1 MGLTHNQILSLIE
14 DVNVGKV
21 KMDKKVS
28 KVTCVMF
35 PPPGGD
41 SEGDSDPEEDP
52 TGDFNRLKP
61 KMLNNECELV
71 QYLDDE
77 IDDEIEKEHI
87 DEDEEEGGSGSDS
100 DIQNPNESDIDPQP
114 QPPTSDNADVHG
126 GGEDRDEIEGIDFLP
141 ATPPRNRD
149 RDSPSPMILPPAPVS
164 PLWQPGVL
172 PQTPSLQTRRGSP
185 QPTPPHGTPPSG
197 SPQPETSGTQVA
209 KKKGFFSDNVED
221 NDEDSDFIPATP
233 SRKRVRESPPLTP
246 RPVTPPPAV
255 SPQPGTSRTL
265 VAKKKGFISDSDSDS
280 ESPPLVTMSQPPLVR
295 ISQRQPSPPIF
306 SDDDDFRMSQ
316 PPPVRMSQ
324 PPVSMSHPPIS
335 PVTFRLD
342 EEDNDNDN
350 RGDLPSPP
358 HVQIYP
364 SSPLPRKY

>member
-1 MGLTHNQILSLIE
+1 
-14 DVNVGKV
+14 
-21 KMDKKVS
+21 MDKKVS

-35 PPPGGD
+35 PPPGVD
-41 SEGDSDPEEDP
+41 SEGDSDPEDMP

-71 QYLDDE
+71 QYIDDE

-164 PLWQPGVL
+164 PLWQPGVP

-197 SPQPETSGTQVA
+197 SPQPGTSGTQVA

-233 SRKRVRESPPLTP
+233 SPSRKRVRESPPLTPRPVTPPVRESPPLTP

-280 ESPPLVTMSQPPLVR
+280 ESPPLVTKSQPPLVR
-295 ISQRQPSPPIF
+295 MSQRQPSPPIF

-316 PPPVRMSQ
+316 PT
-324 PPVSMSHPPIS
+324 VSMS
-335 PVTFRLD
+335 
-342 EEDNDNDN
+342 
-350 RGDLPSPP
+350 
-358 HVQIYP
+358 
-364 SSPLPRKY
+364 

>member
-1 MGLTHNQILSLIE
+1 
-14 DVNVGKV
+14 
-21 KMDKKVS
+21 MDKKVS

-41 SEGDSDPEEDP
+41 SEGDSDPEEMP

-71 QYLDDE
+71 EYLDDE
-77 IDDEIEKEHI
+77 VDDEIEKEHI

-126 GGEDRDEIEGIDFLP
+126 GVEDRDEDIDFLP

-164 PLWQPGVL
+164 PLWQPGVP

-209 KKKGFFSDNVED
+209 KKKRLFC
-221 NDEDSDFIPATP
+221 DSDT
-233 SRKRVRESPPLTP
+233 
-246 RPVTPPPAV
+246 
-255 SPQPGTSRTL
+255 
-265 VAKKKGFISDSDSDS
+265 DSDS
-280 ESPPLVTMSQPPLVR
+280 ESPPPVS
-295 ISQRQPSPPIF
+295 
-306 SDDDDFRMSQ
+306 MSQ
-316 PPPVRMSQ
+316 PPPVSMSQ
-324 PPVSMSHPPIS
+324 PPLS
-335 PVTFRLD
+335 PDMFSSD
-342 EEDNDNDN
+342 DNVDP
-350 RGDLPSPP
+350 GELPSPP
-358 HVQIYP
+358 RIP
-364 SSPLPRKY
+364 LFPLPLPRK